1 MKTKKKD
8 INIIIQHFY
17 GNKTCTEIDV
27 DKIDTILQGIIDP
40 SIVKPKYKF
49 DRTIV
54 RIPNTD
60 NLVLV
65 YNKYQED
72 DMRKRYADYKSAYI
86 PEIGLTL
93 YSRCFVCRM
102 NNGEFESV
110 RPEDASK
117 FMKYLS
123 D

>member
-1 MKTKKKD
+1 MKTEKKN
-8 INIIIQHFY
+8 IGIIIQHFY
-17 GNKTCTEIDV
+17 GNKTYTEIDV
-27 DKIDTILQGIIDP
+27 DRIDTILQGIIDS
-40 SIVKPKYKF
+40 SIVKPKYEF

-54 RIPNTD
+54 HIPNTD
-60 NLVLV
+60 NLILV

-72 DMRKRYADYKSAYI
+72 DMRKRYTDYKSAYI
-86 PEIGLTL
+86 PEIDLTL

-102 NNGEFESV
+102 VNGEFESIL
-110 RPEDASK
+110 PEDASK